1 MNKIRMFMV
10 GRYGT
15 DQLSM
20 AILILGMI
28 LTFVGDLIKSTIMIR
43 LSYLAFILCAY
54 RILSKNIASRKQEN
68 NKFLKLWNPLRNL
81 MQSKFMQLKQR
92 KDYKYFKCPNCKQT
106 MRAPRGK
113 GKIAVTC
120 QKCKTKFIQNV

>member
-28 LTFVGDLIKSTIMIR
+28 LTFIGDLIKSPIMIN

-54 RILSKNIASRKQEN
+54 RILSKNIIARKQEN
-68 NKFLKLWNPLRNL
+68 NKFLKLWNPLRNS

-92 KDYKYFKCPNCKQT
+92 KDYKYFKCPNCNQT